1 MKKLAVKRLPNG
13 SRIVVFP
20 GNEFTPEHFHPDNL
34 KTVKNIRERVTII
47 EVKKQPFG
55 IVRRQLLLMAK
66 TRARD
71 NRQLTRLT
79 PLSEAR
85 LARFVMGLN
94 MPNVVVEEP
103 VAAHLHKNGDHVIF
117 YRKIRFPYGKR
128 KVELYFNRKPG
139 EVDDI
144 YRTLRANGIEPV
156 DFQSSP
162 ITRSRLGIYDL
173 ETWRTTPELRKKLK
187 LKYQK
192 I

>member
-1 MKKLAVKRLPNG
+1 MKKLAAKRLPNG

-34 KTVKNIRERVTII
+34 KIVKNIRERVTIV
-47 EVKKQPFG
+47 EVKKQPRT
-55 IVRRQLLLMAK
+55 IASYPLLLMAK

-85 LARFVMGLN
+85 LARFVIGLK

-103 VAAHLHKNGDHVIF
+103 VAAHLHKDGDHVVF
-117 YRKIRFPYGKR
+117 YRQIRFPYGKR
-128 KVELYFNRKPG
+128 RAKLYFNRKPG
-139 EVDDI
+139 EVDYI
-144 YRTLRANGIEPV
+144 YRILRANGIEPV
-156 DFQSSP
+156 DFQSRP
-162 ITRSRLGIYDL
+162 ITRAYLGIYDL
-173 ETWRTTPELRKKLK
+173 EHWKTTSELSKKLK

-192 I
+192 V